1 MAVVVLVALT
11 GCAQETAGQGS
22 APYAV
27 PAIYARR
34 LYAAAGGL
42 ISYGSS
48 LTTVHRGIG
57 IYVGKIL
64 DGASPADLPIQ
75 QPTTLELVVNLKT
88 AKALGLTVPQLLL
101 VRADQVIE

>member
-1 MAVVVLVALT
+1 MRH
-11 GCAQETAGQGS
+11 
-22 APYAV
+22 AV

-34 LYAAAGGL
+34 LYAVADGL

-64 DGASPADLPIQ
+64 DGANPADLPIQ

-88 AKALGLTVPQLLL
+88 ARSLGLTIPPSILA
-101 VRADQVIE
+101 RAEEVID